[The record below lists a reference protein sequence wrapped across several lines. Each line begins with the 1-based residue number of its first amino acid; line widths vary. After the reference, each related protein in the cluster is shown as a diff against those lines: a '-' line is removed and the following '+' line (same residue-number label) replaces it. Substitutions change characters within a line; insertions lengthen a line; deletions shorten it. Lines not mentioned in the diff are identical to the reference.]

1 MSSSTNA
8 FIIAVT
14 LAAAATSEAR
24 PATDAAPTNEP
35 AKKEPVTSGRGEKVK
50 AIDPQAMAA
59 VDRMGA
65 FLRDQKNFSVRT
77 TTQTDYLLDNGQKVR
92 LEAQGDLQVERP
104 NRLRAD
110 TMSDRKDRQ
119 FYYDGK
125 TFTIYSPRIGY
136 YSTVRAPGTINEL
149 ADQLENQYGLELPL
163 VDLFR
168 IGTDENALNDVTSAR
183 YVGKAKVDGV
193 DTDLYAFRQPGVD
206 WQIWIQEG
214 DQPVPRKL
222 VLTTTDDPARPER
235 SIDMTWNLGA
245 THEPSVFAFVPPKG
259 SAKIAMADVNAQRQ
273 QTEKARR
280 STRSA
285 HR

>member
-1 MSSSTNA
+1 MINVPHA
-8 FIIAVT
+8 FVIAAT
-14 LAAAATSEAR
+14 LAAASTSDAR
-24 PATDAAPTNEP
+24 PATDGAPATQP
-35 AKKEPVTSGRGEKVK
+35 AKNGRVTEDKHEAAS
-50 AIDPQAMAA
+50 AIDPRAMEG
-59 VDRMGA
+59 VNRMGT
-65 FLRDQKNFSVRT
+65 FLRNQKNFSVRT
-77 TTQTDYLLDNGQKVR
+77 TTQTDYVLDNGQKVT
-92 LEAQGDLQVERP
+92 LEGKGDLQVERP
-104 NRLRAD
+104 NKLRAD
-110 TMSDRKDRQ
+110 TISDRKDRQ

-125 TFTIYSPRIGY
+125 TFTIYSPRMGY
-136 YSTVRAPGTINEL
+136 YSTVPAPSSINEL
-149 ADQLENQYGLELPL
+149 ADQLEDQYGLELPL

-168 IGTDENALNDVTSAR
+168 IGTDQNALKDVTSAT
-183 YVGKAKVDGV
+183 YVGKAKVGGV
-193 DTDLYAFRQPGVD
+193 VTDLYAFRQPGVD

-280 STRSA
+280 ATRSA
-285 HR
+285 RR